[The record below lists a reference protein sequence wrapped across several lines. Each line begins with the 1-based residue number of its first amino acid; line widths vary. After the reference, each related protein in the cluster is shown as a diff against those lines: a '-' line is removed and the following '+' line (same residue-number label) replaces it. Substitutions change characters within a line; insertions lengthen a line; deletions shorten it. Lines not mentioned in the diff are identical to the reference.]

1 MQTNT
6 HRTQIYLTKEQYQY
20 LRLQAEKKHS
30 SIAGII
36 RELIDQ
42 RLPKDSD
49 YKENRLFSLSADK
62 LKMGRKQGSSQHDEY
77 IYGRKK

>member
-1 MQTNT
+1 MQTAA

-20 LRLQAEKKHS
+20 LRQQAEKNRS

-42 RLPKDSD
+42 RLPKDND
-49 YKENRLFSLSADK
+49 YKDNPLFSLSDDS
-62 LKMGRKQGSSQHDEY
+62 LKMGRNKGSRRHDDY

>member
-1 MQTNT
+1 MQTSA
-6 HRTQIYLTKEQYQY
+6 HRTQIYLTKEQHQY

-36 RELIDQ
+36 RELINQ
-42 RLPKDSD
+42 RLPKDAD
-49 YKENRLFSLSADK
+49 YEENRLFSLAADK
-62 LKMGRKQGSSQHDEY
+62 LKMDRTHGSSRHDDY

>member
-1 MQTNT
+1 MQTDA

-20 LRLQAEKKHS
+20 LRQQAEKNHS

-42 RLPKDSD
+42 RLPNDNAYKD
-49 YKENRLFSLSADK
+49 NPLFSLSDNS
-62 LKMGRKQGSSQHDEY
+62 LKMGRKKGSRQHDDY
-77 IYGRKK
+77 IYGQRK

>member
-1 MQTNT
+1 MQTNA

-30 SIAGII
+30 SIAGIV

-42 RLPKDSD
+42 RLPKDAD
-49 YKENRLFSLSADK
+49 YEENRLFSLSADK
-62 LKMGRKQGSSQHDEY
+62 LKLNRKQGSSQHDDY

>member
-1 MQTNT
+1 MQTDA

-20 LRLQAEKKHS
+20 LRRQAEKNHS

-42 RLPKDSD
+42 RLPNDND
-49 YKENRLFSLSADK
+49 YKDNPLFSLSADG
-62 LKMGRKQGSSQHDEY
+62 LQMGRKKGY
-77 IYGRKK
+77 

>member
-1 MQTNT
+1 MQTNA

-20 LRLQAEKKHS
+20 LRLQAEKKDS

-42 RLPKDSD
+42 RLPKDAD
-49 YKENRLFSLSADK
+49 YEDNRLFSFSADK
-62 LKMGRKQGSSQHDEY
+62 LKMGRSKGSSRHDDY

>member
-1 MQTNT
+1 MQTGT

-20 LRLQAEKKHS
+20 LRLQAEKKQS

-36 RELIDQ
+36 RELIEH

-49 YKENRLFSLSADK
+49 YEGNILFSLPAGK
-62 LKMGRKQGSSQHDEY
+62 LKMDRTKGSSRHDDY
-77 IYGRKK
+77 IYGHKK

>member
-1 MQTNT
+1 MHTDA

-20 LRLQAEKKHS
+20 LRQQAEKKRS

-42 RLPKDSD
+42 RLPNEND
-49 YKENRLFSLSADK
+49 YKDNPLFSLSDDS
-62 LKMGRKQGSSQHDEY
+62 LKMGRKKGSRQHDDY